1 MTAAV
6 YYEIVLMLITTVNL
20 LFKSVLIKVDQI
32 YMLISMADAVAKEER
47 FTKAAELCVQVMKW
61 SGRTALVVF
70 TGLGG
75 LKGMLVPVSETYKR
89 KCFTVPCRH
98 FPVWAVQ

>member
-1 MTAAV
+1 
-6 YYEIVLMLITTVNL
+6 
-20 LFKSVLIKVDQI
+20 
-32 YMLISMADAVAKEER
+32 MLISMADAVAKEER

-75 LKGMLVPVSETYKR
+75 LKGMLVPVSETYK
-89 KCFTVPCRH
+89 KKMHLPCRADH